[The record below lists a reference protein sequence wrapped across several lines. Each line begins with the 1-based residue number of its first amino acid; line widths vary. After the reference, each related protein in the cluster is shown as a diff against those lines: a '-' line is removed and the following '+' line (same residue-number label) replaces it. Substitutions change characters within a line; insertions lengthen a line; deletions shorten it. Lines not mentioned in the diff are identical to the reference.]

1 MSELKEKGYVV
12 IREYISHEMA
22 DYLRFFFI
30 KARENG
36 LTTRTDKMSPEA
48 DCYLSAHPFELL
60 LDYKTN
66 FMRKVFGGKRLV
78 PTYSYGRIYYN
89 NATLNSHVDR
99 PSCEVSVSINI
110 GGHYKQPWSFWIENK
125 EIVLDK
131 SDGIIYL
138 GNEKSHWRNPWKGDK
153 DQWQA
158 QLFLHYVDE
167 EGLFKKWKYDGRKN
181 LNY

>member
-1 MSELKEKGYVV
+1 
-12 IREYISHEMA
+12 
-22 DYLRFFFI
+22 
-30 KARENG
+30 
-36 LTTRTDKMSPEA
+36 
-48 DCYLSAHPFELL
+48 
-60 LDYKTN
+60 
-66 FMRKVFGGKRLV
+66 MRKVFGGKRLV